1 MEENRKVELNNIEF
15 ILVVLISLF
24 IGISMTFVYLKLD
37 KKHSDNYIKASDSI
51 QTIIDTYNNIKNNYY
66 TELGEETLT
75 DGAIKGMLEATGDP
89 YSTFMDS
96 TQYNNFNISLNG
108 EYEGLG
114 LEIANDG
121 KDLTI
126 VGIFAD
132 SPALEA
138 GLKLGDILVSID
150 NNKFAASQDF
160 ADYVK
165 NNSKKDFE
173 IVINRE
179 EKEYIYN
186 IEKRKITLKS
196 VFSNITT
203 GGDKKIGYIYVSTFA
218 LNTYEQFKEE
228 LEKIEKEDI
237 NSLIIDLRFNS
248 GGELKTTEKIL
259 ELFLDKTQIM
269 YQTEDRDGKIEK
281 VYSKGIAT
289 RNYPIVI
296 LTNSNTASAS
306 EVLAAALKD
315 NLNATIIGEQTYGKG
330 TMQTML
336 TLSDTT
342 QYKITTKKWLT
353 PKGEWIHGIGI
364 KPDVEVKPDGEKDNQ
379 LETAKEYLK
388 NN

>member
-179 EKEYIYN
+179 GKEYI
-186 IEKRKITLKS
+186 LK
-196 VFSNITT
+196 
-203 GGDKKIGYIYVSTFA
+203 
-218 LNTYEQFKEE
+218 EQ
-228 LEKIEKEDI
+228 
-237 NSLIIDLRFNS
+237 
-248 GGELKTTEKIL
+248 GE
-259 ELFLDKTQIM
+259 
-269 YQTEDRDGKIEK
+269 
-281 VYSKGIAT
+281 
-289 RNYPIVI
+289 
-296 LTNSNTASAS
+296 
-306 EVLAAALKD
+306 
-315 NLNATIIGEQTYGKG
+315 
-330 TMQTML
+330 
-336 TLSDTT
+336 
-342 QYKITTKKWLT
+342 
-353 PKGEWIHGIGI
+353 
-364 KPDVEVKPDGEKDNQ
+364 
-379 LETAKEYLK
+379 
-388 NN
+388 